1 MNKSYCEVCGR
12 ETTDMSNSIDA
23 VNYKI
28 VRTWAWSNDAEA
40 EINLC
45 QRCHGNLLYYIKY
58 KSVLNFVVNKM
69 TLKNRIRF
77 LLKLPLKESTEVR
90 YMRDRA

>member
-1 MNKSYCEVCGR
+1 MNKSYCDICGR
-12 ETTDMSNSIDA
+12 ETTDMSISIDA

-28 VRTWAWSNDAEA
+28 VRTWAWCNEVET

-45 QRCHGNLLYYIKY
+45 QKCHGNLLYYIKY

-77 LLKLPLKESTEVR
+77 LFKLPLKVKGKVEST
-90 YMRDRA
+90 